1 MKGGDV
7 NFPFSNLN
15 QMKLILDFKLSSKS
29 KGFRA
34 DYFLTTNSKISE
46 YEHISLKKYVIQKW
60 HYNIEHKGDP

>member
-34 DYFLTTNSKISE
+34 DYFLTTNSKIYAMRVRLSE
-46 YEHISLKKYVIQKW
+46 FLSVGLKM
-60 HYNIEHKGDP
+60 